1 MNGASEELAD
11 LACRFQLSPE
21 TAQRLDAY
29 RKLLEKWNPRINLTA
44 STEWR
49 ALSPLFE
56 EAVWAAGLCPVRPTC
71 HLDIGSGAGFPALP
85 IALLHPESRFDL
97 LEPRER
103 RAAFLETV
111 ALELGLRNVVVFP
124 QRLNGYLARRE
135 DRVSGRVSWKAIRL
149 AAKDANLLLRRA
161 APGTEFWLFHGREL
175 PVEDTGLWDRSARLE
190 CSRVFPRRP
199 GWFLS
204 IYVSRETE
212 GTPTPS
218 PCFT

>member
-1 MNGASEELAD
+1 MNGASEGLAD

-21 TAQRLDAY
+21 TAQRLEAY
-29 RKLLEKWNPRINLTA
+29 RKLLEKWNPRVNLTA

-49 ALSPLFE
+49 ALGPLFE
-56 EAVWAAGLCPVRPTC
+56 EAVWAAALCPVHPAC

-111 ALELGLRNVVVFP
+111 ALELGLRNVVVIP
-124 QRLNGYLARRE
+124 QRVDGYLASHR
-135 DRVSGRVSWKAIRL
+135 DRISGRVSWKAIRL
-149 AAKDANLLLRRA
+149 ATIDADLLLRRA
-161 APGTEFWLFHGREL
+161 APGTEFWLFHGRDL
-175 PVEDTGLWDRSARLE
+175 PLEDTGPWERGARLE
-190 CSRVFPRRP
+190 CRRVFPRRP

-212 GTPTPS
+212 GSPS
-218 PCFT
+218 PCYT